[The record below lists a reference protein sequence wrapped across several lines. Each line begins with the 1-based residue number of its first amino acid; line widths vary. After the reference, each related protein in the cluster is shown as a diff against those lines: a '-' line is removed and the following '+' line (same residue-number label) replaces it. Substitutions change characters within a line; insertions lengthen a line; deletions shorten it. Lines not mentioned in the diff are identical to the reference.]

1 MNQKE
6 TFKEIPTTIQKCEDS
21 YRILYNIDDFTGYC
35 DYKVFKMSGNTKPIS
50 QTIHLLT
57 SVDMGDI
64 IEYVHKKTPLCSDNF
79 SEVQMTIREDSRR
92 RLMEFL
98 HSPT

>member
-6 TFKEIPTTIQKCEDS
+6 TFKEIPTTIQNCEDS
-21 YRILYNIDDFTGYC
+21 YRILYNIDEFTGYC
-35 DYKVFKMSGNTKPIS
+35 DYKVFKMTGSTKPIK

>member
-6 TFKEIPTTIQKCEDS
+6 TFKEIPTTIQNCEDS
-21 YRILYNIDDFTGYC
+21 YRILYEIGEFTGHC
-35 DYKVFKMSGNTKPIS
+35 DYKVFKMTGSTKPIK